1 MKLQKGDT
9 VIIVSPSGCIE
20 KERLV
25 NARGVLSSWGLNNVI
40 VGEHAL
46 KKYGIFAGTD
56 KVRLQDVQWAINHTQ
71 AKAIIFSRGGYGAAR
86 IIEALDFSKLE
97 LYPKLLVG
105 FSDITVF
112 HSRLS
117 QLGITS
123 LHSAM
128 PQNYPNY
135 RQDIDNPALTSLYK
149 ALFKGKVSF
158 EWTCATGKNTDSFFN
173 AGKVTAQVVG
183 GNLSVLYS
191 LRGTPTDIDFTG
203 KILLIEDLNENDYH
217 IDRMLQNLKQAG
229 CFAKIAGLIVGQF
242 TDIKSG
248 VRKYPLSLA
257 KMIQEYTSPYN
268 IPVAMNAPIG
278 HIQSQQAI
286 FLNTKTVF
294 EVLPNGTAKIKQIKN

>member
-1 MKLQKGDT
+1 MLLKKGDT

-25 NARGVLSSWGLNNVI
+25 NAQGVLSSWGLNVI
-40 VGEHAL
+40 MGKHVLDE
-46 KKYGIFAGTD
+46 YGIFAGND
-56 KVRLQDVQWAINHTQ
+56 NERIEDVQWAINHPQ

-86 IIEALDFSKLE
+86 IIDQIDFSE
-97 LYPKLLVG
+97 LSHHPKLLVG
-105 FSDITVF
+105 FSDMTVL

-135 RQDIDNPALTSLYK
+135 PKDINDPALISLYK
-149 ALFKGKVSF
+149 ALFEGKVDF
-158 EWTCATGKNTDSFFN
+158 EWTCANGENTDSFFK
-173 AGKVTAQVVG
+173 AGKVTAQVAG

-217 IDRMLQNLKQAG
+217 IDRMLQNLKQGG
-229 CFAKIAGLIVGQF
+229 CFVKISGLIVGQF
-242 TDIKSG
+242 TGIKSG
-248 VRKYPLSLA
+248 TRKYPLSLA
-257 KMIQEYTSPYN
+257 EIIQEYTSPYN
-268 IPVAMNAPIG
+268 IPVAMHAPIG
-278 HIQSQQAI
+278 HIPSQQAI
-286 FLNTKTVF
+286 FMNAEALF
-294 EVLPNGTAKIKQIKN
+294 EVNNNGIAQVIQ